1 MKPNAVDIFCLHVSH
16 SLSWVIY
23 KVIYA
28 VRGCLSI
35 PLCCTLCWVHT
46 AFTNTHTLRG
56 LTFINAYDKLMV
68 DCRKNI
74 MCLSLFSWFFH
85 ITEGYFIFFLCG
97 STFIHISAEHSHV
110 FHFKLLNCK
119 SLIHKHLSNCTS
131 QRPVGPPLPLP
142 HIVLGSGPT
151 ILHAPALKW
160 SAEFSVSALSHN
172 PLCFNLWH
180 WNILSFLSH
189 GQLATCA

>member
-1 MKPNAVDIFCLHVSH
+1 MKPNVVDIFCLHVSH

-23 KVIYA
+23 KAIYA

-35 PLCCTLCWVHT
+35 PLCCTLWWVHT

-74 MCLSLFSWFFH
+74 MCLSLFFLIFPH
-85 ITEGYFIFFLCG
+85 YRRLLRFFLCG
-97 STFIHISAEHSHV
+97 STFIHISAEHSHF

-119 SLIHKHLSNCTS
+119 KVTYTQAPFELYFTEPSRTTSAFTSHRAGEWSYHITCSCT
-131 QRPVGPPLPLP
+131 
-142 HIVLGSGPT
+142 
-151 ILHAPALKW
+151 
-160 SAEFSVSALSHN
+160 
-172 PLCFNLWH
+172 
-180 WNILSFLSH
+180 
-189 GQLATCA
+189 